1 MQALTWARC
10 ISISMLGMN
19 PFLSVTVAPL
29 KLMQFIAG
37 VMLVGSGVCASS
49 AWAQPLPK
57 EVMSAL
63 QRAQVPPEAMSVWVM
78 DAQSTPQPTNNTNS
92 PRLNHLSKEPRNP
105 ASVMKLVTT
114 LAALELLGPT
124 YTWATPVY
132 LQGQV
137 REGTL
142 QGHVIIQGL
151 GDPKLV
157 MERVWLLLRR
167 LRGLGIERINGDIV
181 LDRSAFD
188 VPAADPGDFDGE
200 RLRPYNATPD
210 ALLVNY
216 KSMVLTFSPDRA
228 QGLARVQ
235 LDPPL
240 AGVQVN
246 STVALGEPV
255 RNNINR
261 AQAAECDDYRAALKA
276 DFSAQAIRFA
286 GRYPAGCGEKVWPV
300 AYPDPSSFA
309 ARTIEGLWRG
319 MGGQLSGQVRD
330 GRVPEGLLPTF
341 EITSPPLA
349 EVIRDINKYSNNV
362 MAQQLFLTLSLGKTP
377 ANFAAS
383 REVVNTWWRN
393 RLGEDAPLLD
403 NGSGLSRQERIS
415 AQALGR
421 LLHYGWK
428 SSAMPDWF
436 ASLPISGVDGTLK
449 RMQVSP
455 GSAHLKSGS
464 LRDVVS
470 VGGIVHAQSGKRY
483 VLVAMINHPNA
494 NAARSAIDAL
504 VSWTA
509 KD

>member
-1 MQALTWARC
+1 MSSVLALVVRC
-10 ISISMLGMN
+10 LACV
-19 PFLSVTVAPL
+19 LLA
-29 KLMQFIAG
+29 
-37 VMLVGSGVCASS
+37 SGTKIG
-49 AWAQPLPK
+49 AQTLPK

-78 DAQSTPQPTNNTNS
+78 DTQTTQQPTSS

-132 LQGQV
+132 VQGPV

-142 QGHVIIQGL
+142 QGNVVIQGL

-167 LRGLGIERINGDIV
+167 LRGLGIERINGDIL

-188 VPAADPGDFDGE
+188 VATADPGDFDGE

-228 QGLARVQ
+228 QGVARVQ

-240 AGVQVN
+240 AGVQIN
-246 STVALGEPV
+246 PTVALGDAP
-255 RNNINR
+255 RNLANESSRNGVVTR

-276 DFSAQAIRFA
+276 DFSAQAIRFV
-286 GRYPAGCGEKVWPV
+286 GRYPAGCGERVWPV
-300 AYPDPSSFA
+300 AYPEPASFA
-309 ARTIEGLWRG
+309 ARSIEGLWRS

-330 GRVPEGLLPTF
+330 GRVPEGLAPTF
-341 EITSPPLA
+341 ELTSPPLA
-349 EVIRDINKYSNNV
+349 EVIRDINKFSNNV
-362 MAQQLFLTLSLGKTP
+362 MAQQLFLTLSLGKQ
-377 ANFAAS
+377 AASFAAS
-383 REVVNTWWRN
+383 REVVNSWWRS

-403 NGSGLSRQERIS
+403 NGSGLSRQERVS

-421 LLHYGWK
+421 LLQYGWQ

-436 ASLPISGVDGTLK
+436 ASLPISGVDGTLR
-449 RMQVSP
+449 RMNVRA
-455 GSAHLKSGS
+455 GAAHLKSGS

-470 VGGIVHAQSGKRY
+470 VGGVVHAQSGKRY
-483 VLVAMINHPNA
+483 VLVAIINHPNA

-504 VSWTA
+504 VTWTA
-509 KD
+509 KDQ